1 MPLPDDLPLV
11 EESAADEELDEPDLD
26 LDFDPDFESDSDS
39 DLLSEEL
46 PFLERDPE
54 P

>member
-1 MPLPDDLPLV
+1 LLSD
-11 EESAADEELDEPDLD
+11 EESDVLDLD
-26 LDFDPDFESDSDS
+26 LGLELELDPGSESDPES

-46 PFLERDPE
+46 PFLELDPE

>member
-1 MPLPDDLPLV
+1 LSLPDDLL
-11 EESAADEELDEPDLD
+11 ADEESDDLD
-26 LDFDPDFESDSDS
+26 LDLDLDLEFELDPGSESDPES

-46 PFLERDPE
+46 PFLELDPE